1 MKPPVLKKHL
11 NDKIIFRRRFWY
23 IIAIPCLL
31 FLVLIARV
39 FLLQIIHYHRY
50 SVLSNKNLIAIVPI
64 APLRGKIIDRNGI
77 VLAENTLSYQLMAT
91 PDRIKDMSAS
101 INALQKIIPIDEK
114 DIQAFQKRRRHS
126 RPYQK
131 VLLKANLSEKDIAVF
146 YVNQY
151 RFQGFSIGQQS
162 KRYYPQGAM
171 MTPAVGYVGR
181 INDKEMQK
189 LDSVNYSATNTI
201 GKLGI
206 EKYYEE
212 KLHGQVGYEELE
224 TNADGH
230 VVRKITSKPALSG
243 ENLKLS
249 IDFRLQKI
257 AYQALNTEAGAIVGI
272 DPQSGEV
279 LIFISKPS
287 VDPNLF
293 VRGMD
298 QKTYTKLLRSES
310 HPLFNRITHGR
321 YAPGS
326 VIKPFYGVGSLDK
339 QIITPETSIFDK
351 GWFQLPDT
359 KHIYHDWKYGGHGW
373 VNIKKAIMVSCDTF
387 FYSLAAN
394 SNISD
399 LDAMLYP
406 FGFGGNTGI
415 DLPNE
420 YSGIIP
426 TADWKLQHMGE
437 KWYKG
442 DTIIS
447 AIGQGFVSVTP
458 LQLAYATAILA
469 TRGTGYKPH
478 LLIQEN
484 QNAPLAPVVD
494 RQVNLK
500 NPKNWQIIIDAMES
514 VIKNPSGTG
523 VHFGRDAPFSVAAK
537 TGTAQ
542 LYGKKRDELYSG
554 DNINKRLRNNHLF
567 ISFAPINHPRL
578 ALAVIVEHSAQAA
591 TISRQIYDAYFKLY
605 QGNHGKAHTQS

>member
-1 MKPPVLKKHL
+1 M
-11 NDKIIFRRRFWY
+11 IFRRRFWSV
-23 IIAIPCLL
+23 IAIPCLL
-31 FLVLIARV
+31 SLILIGKVFFLQVI
-39 FLLQIIHYHRY
+39 QYHRY
-50 SVLSNKNLIAIVPI
+50 TVLSNKNLIAIVPV
-64 APLRGKIIDRNGI
+64 APLRGKITDRNGVI
-77 VLAENTLSYQLMAT
+77 LADNTLSYQLMVT
-91 PDRIKDMSAS
+91 PDRIKDMDAS
-101 INALQKIIPIDEK
+101 IHSLMQIIHVDEK
-114 DIQAFQKRRRHS
+114 DIQAFKKRRKHS

-131 VLLKANLSEKDIAVF
+131 VLLKPNLSEKDIAIF

-151 RFQGFSIGQQS
+151 RLPGFSIGQQS
-162 KRYYPQGAM
+162 KRYYPQGAI
-171 MTPAVGYVGR
+171 TAPAIGYIGR
-181 INDKEMQK
+181 INDKEIQS
-189 LDSVNYSATNTI
+189 LDPVNYSATNVI

-206 EKYYEE
+206 EKLYES

-230 VVRKITSKPALSG
+230 IVRKISSKPAKPG

-249 IDFRLQKI
+249 IDTRLQKI
-257 AYQALNTEAGAIVGI
+257 AYRALGHESGAIVGI
-272 DPQSGEV
+272 DPQTGEV
-279 LIFISKPS
+279 LIFVSKPS

-293 VRGMD
+293 IRGMN
-298 QKTYTKLLRSES
+298 QKTYSKLLNSPS

-326 VIKPFYGVGSLDK
+326 VIKPFYGVGSLDER
-339 QIITPETSIFDK
+339 IITPQTSIFDK
-351 GWFQLPDT
+351 GWFQLPGT

-394 SNISD
+394 SNITD

-406 FGFGGNTGI
+406 FGFGSKTGI

-426 TADWKLQHMGE
+426 TPDWKLKHTGE

-469 TRGTGYKPH
+469 THGTGYKPH
-478 LLIQEN
+478 LVIQVDDN
-484 QNAPLAPVVD
+484 PPATPIVD
-494 RQVNLK
+494 RQIHLK
-500 NPKNWQIIIDAMES
+500 NANNWNIIIKAMQS
-514 VIKNPSGTG
+514 VIKNPKGTG
-523 VHFGRDAPFSVAAK
+523 VHFGRDAPYPVAAK

-554 DNINKRLRNNHLF
+554 DNIDKRLRNNHLF
-567 ISFAPINHPRL
+567 ISFAPINHPHL

-591 TISRQIYDAYFKLY
+591 QISRQIYDTYFQLY